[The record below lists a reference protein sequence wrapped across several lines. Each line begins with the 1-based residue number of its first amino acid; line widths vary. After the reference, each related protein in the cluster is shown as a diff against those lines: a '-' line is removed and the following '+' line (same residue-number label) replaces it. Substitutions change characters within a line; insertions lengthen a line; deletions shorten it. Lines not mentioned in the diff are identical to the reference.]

1 MLKHDKKLASIA
13 HTFLLYYVPDLLTQ
27 SLLHPLTAFFRT
39 QSKTLHLSFCTAVV
53 SVLHFLMMFLFVSY
67 LGFEVKCIALS
78 GDVSNF
84 NLVAFLF
91 INITF
96 LEEKL
101 SSDEEEEVIEES
113 YEDSVREWKKL
124 SGLAIP
130 SFGLVC
136 LELWFYEMMI
146 LIYWCLKKPK
156 VYVASMGI
164 IVQICYI

>member
-13 HTFLLYYVPDLLTQ
+13 HTFLLYYDSVKD
-27 SLLHPLTAFFRT
+27 SA
-39 QSKTLHLSFCTAVV
+39 SISFCTAVV
-53 SVLHFLMMFLFVSY
+53 GVLHFLMMFLFVSY

-91 INITF
+91 ISITF

-146 LIYWCLKKPK
+146 LIYWCL
-156 VYVASMGI
+156 
-164 IVQICYI
+164 

>member
-1 MLKHDKKLASIA
+1 MKDSVKDSASI
-13 HTFLLYYVPDLLTQ
+13 
-27 SLLHPLTAFFRT
+27 
-39 QSKTLHLSFCTAVV
+39 SFCTAVV
-53 SVLHFLMMFLFVSY
+53 GVLHFLMMFLFVSY

-91 INITF
+91 ISITF

-130 SFGLVC
+130 SFGL
-136 LELWFYEMMI
+136 LRSRDTGRKRAWFEPATWSEKRRHCQTRSRSQHSPQAHDSHNKEDSF
-146 LIYWCLKKPK
+146 LI
-156 VYVASMGI
+156 
-164 IVQICYI
+164 

>member
-1 MLKHDKKLASIA
+1 MGGKAAPEEYELQLHVLHINSKRSPHSISFTSINSFFQDSVKDSASI
-13 HTFLLYYVPDLLTQ
+13 
-27 SLLHPLTAFFRT
+27 
-39 QSKTLHLSFCTAVV
+39 SFCTAVV
-53 SVLHFLMMFLFVSY
+53 GVLHFLMMFLFVSY

-91 INITF
+91 ISITF

-146 LIYWCLKKPK
+146 LIYWCL
-156 VYVASMGI
+156 
-164 IVQICYI
+164 

>member
-13 HTFLLYYVPDLLTQ
+13 HTFLLYYDSVKD
-27 SLLHPLTAFFRT
+27 
-39 QSKTLHLSFCTAVV
+39 LHLSFCTAVV

-91 INITF
+91 IYITF